1 MPLSVLHGTE
11 MWINRLKERL
21 TESEWMVSEETHY
34 QCNGIRL
41 WALYVGAFAEQAEVA
56 STGLCDSAAKQWSNS
71 KFAAQAKVTGLVSW
85 HQVRERLRG
94 IIHTDVN
101 EA

>member
-1 MPLSVLHGTE
+1 MPLSVLDGNE

-21 TESEWMVSEETHY
+21 TESKWMVSKEADY

-56 STGLCDSAAKQWSNS
+56 
-71 KFAAQAKVTGLVSW
+71 
-85 HQVRERLRG
+85 
-94 IIHTDVN
+94 IM
-101 EA
+101 